1 MAADPSVRIM
11 EALIFIVAIGFLV
24 YHLICHPIQSM
35 KFVGGAFGLVF
46 LGVMGIIGLILLVVA
61 LGAMGF

>member
-1 MAADPSVRIM
+1 M
-11 EALIFIVAIGFLV
+11 EVLIFIAAIGFLV
-24 YHLICHPIQSM
+24 YHLICHPINSM
-35 KFVGGAFGLVF
+35 KFVGNALGLLF